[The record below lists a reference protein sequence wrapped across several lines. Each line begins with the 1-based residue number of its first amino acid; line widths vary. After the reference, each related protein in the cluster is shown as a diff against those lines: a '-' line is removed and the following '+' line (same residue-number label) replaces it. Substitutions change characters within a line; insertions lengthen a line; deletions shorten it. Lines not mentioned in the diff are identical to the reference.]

1 MDTNSTQSDNTDE
14 LANDL
19 LVGKDAIKAFL
30 VHLGMPED
38 TDVYYLKRAGHWPI
52 GKTGG
57 DGGSLIASKR
67 RLTRHAQKITAP
79 PKTDAA

>member
-1 MDTNSTQSDNTDE
+1 MDTSTNQSDTDE
-14 LANDL
+14 LAGDL

-30 VHLGMPED
+30 VQLGMPED

-57 DGGSLIASKR
+57 EGGSLIASKR
-67 RLTRHAQKITAP
+67 RLTRHAQRITAP
-79 PKTDAA
+79 QKTDAA